1 MKTNGIRLTVK
12 NLSQMKMMFRWMEM
26 MMKTAKTVA
35 VVVAVEM
42 NNLTYLVIVKRY

>member
-12 NLSQMKMMFRWMEM
+12 NLSQMMMFRWMVM

-42 NNLTYLVIVKRY
+42 NNLTYLVIVKSY